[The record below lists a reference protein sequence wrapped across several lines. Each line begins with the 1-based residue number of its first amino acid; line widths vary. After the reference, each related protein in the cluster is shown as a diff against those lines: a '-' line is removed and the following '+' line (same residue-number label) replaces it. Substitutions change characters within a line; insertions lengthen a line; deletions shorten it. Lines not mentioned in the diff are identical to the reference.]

1 MADSSSTE
9 SSFRLPAPS
18 FGAATKKS
26 IDSFTKLR
34 NPHFSTPSG
43 MLLPREKQPPPMY
56 GPRGATV
63 PPWLV
68 RKGHHQHQYGSSK
81 GEGNYQ
87 QPRFRGPPRGHFN
100 SGFDKDVI
108 PELLE
113 VNWNLWCE
121 GCDVN
126 CRTEAELERHKKEHQ
141 ACQVEGCKYVG
152 HPRVMKRH
160 WRLAHD
166 EQKLQEKAQMETKQ
180 TPEDIEKWRQER
192 RMRYPS
198 KANVLRR
205 MQEQE
210 ERFKRGE
217 RIEEDKT
224 RFPNKKQWEPSKD
237 KGRSFNTTRRS
248 RQRVRKAEQ
257 APEAAE
263 KESDSD
269 EDVQS
274 KIRFKGTSELK
285 DYKEKQ
291 KNSLSLLCAYGSD
304 SEESSEQESGDE
316 SVEVDKET
324 ESPVQELETS
334 ISTET
339 VASTN
344 SYLSEGEIPDSE
356 SDQEEV
362 VAVEEIQHQEQNTT
376 PATEDPTAKVDQTNT
391 ETDATKTK
399 KRNRTHKRRNDVSQ
413 DGAPTQSTSSKNPRL
428 DKPIL
433 NYAKLRHARQN
444 TLLEK
449 LLEPEIRHERNVLLQ
464 CVRFV
469 VQNSFFGI
477 GQPKESASH
486 QLEETQD

>member
-1 MADSSSTE
+1 MAE
-9 SSFRLPAPS
+9 SKHPNPFRLPTPS
-18 FGAATKKS
+18 FGETTKKS

-56 GPRGATV
+56 GPRGSTV

-68 RKGHHQHQYGSSK
+68 VSKGHQHHQPHGPGKGQSS
-81 GEGNYQ
+81 YQ
-87 QPRFRGPPRGHFN
+87 QPRFRGPPRGGHHHH

-113 VNWNLWCE
+113 VDWNLWCE

-126 CRTEAELERHKKEHQ
+126 CKTEEELRRHLSQHR
-141 ACQVEGCKYVG
+141 ACEVEGCKYVG

-166 EQKLQEKAQMETKQ
+166 EEKLKERALMESKEG
-180 TPEDIEKWRQER
+180 PEDVEKWRKER

-217 RIEEDKT
+217 RIEEDKS
-224 RFPNKKQWEPSKD
+224 RFPNKKQWEPSQRKD
-237 KGRSFNTTRRS
+237 NVKDSRSTRRK
-248 RQRVRKAEQ
+248 RRGHKKVEEIAETVGS
-257 APEAAE
+257 
-263 KESDSD
+263 ESDSD
-269 EDVQS
+269 DDV
-274 KIRFKGTSELK
+274 KTRIKFKGTAELK

-304 SEESSEQESGDE
+304 SDESSEEESAEE
-316 SVEVDKET
+316 STVVVENSD
-324 ESPVQELETS
+324 SASQELETTV
-334 ISTET
+334 STET
-339 VASTN
+339 FASTE
-344 SYLSEGEIPDSE
+344 SHLSEGEIVDSDSE
-356 SDQEEV
+356 NELAEEKEHV
-362 VAVEEIQHQEQNTT
+362 PEQSTIGAVKDNVGEINPENDE
-376 PATEDPTAKVDQTNT
+376 AE
-391 ETDATKTK
+391 TK
-399 KRNRTHKRRNDVSQ
+399 KRHRTHRKRRA
-413 DGAPTQSTSSKNPRL
+413 DGSEGGPSDQSKTPRI
-428 DKPIL
+428 DKPL
-433 NYAKLRHARQN
+433 LDYSKLCHARKN

-469 VQNSFFGI
+469 VQNNFFGI
-477 GQPKESASH
+477 GQQKASAADD
-486 QLEETQD
+486 QLDNQD